1 MPPLLGVG
9 VAVCSLA
16 AVGVGVAVLVGR
28 GGARPTNAAYC
39 RVVAPDGVA
48 LSMTARIP
56 LRGPTPSS
64 ST

>member
-1 MPPLLGVG
+1 MPPLGVG
-9 VAVCSLA
+9 VAVGALA
-16 AVGVGVAVLVGR
+16 AVGVGVALLAGG

-48 LSMTARIP
+48 LSTTARIP
-56 LRGPTPSS
+56 LRGPTPSL